1 MNAGDTGSAM
11 HPLSVFRLWRC
22 GLWSLV
28 RTTRMTDMHIYPL
41 HDLVMAVTGG
51 ICGAAIAIAVMDVKR
66 TIHASDKDR
75 V

>member
-1 MNAGDTGSAM
+1 
-11 HPLSVFRLWRC
+11 
-22 GLWSLV
+22 
-28 RTTRMTDMHIYPL
+28 MTDMHIYPL

-51 ICGAAIAIAVMDVKR
+51 ICGAANAIAIMDVKR

>member
-1 MNAGDTGSAM
+1 MQSTEIKAPAIGISAVA
-11 HPLSVFRLWRC
+11 LRA
-22 GLWSLV
+22 LV
-28 RTTRMTDMHIYPL
+28 VSKNSRMTDMHIYPL
-41 HDLVMAVTGG
+41 HDLVMAVSGG

>member
-1 MNAGDTGSAM
+1 
-11 HPLSVFRLWRC
+11 
-22 GLWSLV
+22 
-28 RTTRMTDMHIYPL
+28 MHIYPL

-51 ICGAAIAIAVMDVKR
+51 ICGAANAIAVMDVKR